1 MYLCMYMKVAR
12 YSFSWS
18 IPAKFD
24 HNKLRCYKQ
33 CFWKNCHHS
42 CIIEIKMK
50 ISHDQG
56 RNDIGVVIATKK
68 RHYLLYL
75 QQYFSLGTV
84 LTKSFT
90 GTFSSNILG

>member
-24 HNKLRCYKQ
+24 HKLRCYRQ

-50 ISHDQG
+50 ICHDQG
-56 RNDIGVVIATKK
+56 RNDIGVVIATK
-68 RHYLLYL
+68 
-75 QQYFSLGTV
+75 
-84 LTKSFT
+84 
-90 GTFSSNILG
+90 